1 MQRELPWLEGRTVR
15 SVRHDEA
22 SETWVFDFGDEH
34 VLQVMSPWRITDS
47 QRVALGHLDH
57 RQQFGHSEPLDG
69 ESAALE
75 LLKDRPVVEA
85 VVLDCTADLHLH
97 FAENVRLEVFNDS
110 CGYEGWTLSS
120 PDGRFL
126 IALGGG
132 EVDEWN

>member
-34 VLQVMSPWRITDS
+34 VLQVMSPWRIIDS
-47 QRVALGHLDH
+47 QRVALGHGDH
-57 RQQFGHSEPLDG
+57 LQQFGDAEPVDG
-69 ESAALE
+69 ERAACE
-75 LLKDRPVVEA
+75 LLQDRPVQGA
-85 VVLDCTADLHLH
+85 VVLDRTGDLHLH
-97 FAENVRLEVFNDS
+97 FAENLRLEVFNDS
-110 CGYEGWTLSS
+110 SGYEGWTLSS

-126 IALGGG
+126 VALGGG